1 MANIFQVSDHDFEL
15 EVLNAHLPVLVDF
28 WAPWCGPCKMVAPT
42 VEAMAEEYEGRLKV
56 CKLNVDD
63 NPQTASAYGIMGIPT
78 VAVFKNGEVVQKI
91 VGAVP
96 RETMKRKVE
105 ALL

>member
-1 MANIFQVSDHDFEL
+1 MANIFTISDADFDL
-15 EVLNAHLPVLVDF
+15 EVLHSNIPVLVDF

-42 VEAMAEEYEGRLKV
+42 VEAMAEEYDGRLKV

-63 NPQTASAYGIMGIPT
+63 NPATASTYGIMGIPT
-78 VAVFKNGEVVQKI
+78 VAVFKDGKVVQKI
-91 VGAVP
+91 VGALP

-105 ALL
+105 AAL